1 MAKKVLVI
9 EQSLAVRGVAESL
22 LRQNGFEVVSADSP
36 SGAMDILGA
45 SKIDLILVSSEITV
59 ESGQPLYEHFAA
71 DKSTA
76 AVPILILHDPNSGP
90 DPAYPPE
97 SIIAKPF
104 TPRDF
109 LSAIGPFVGSEQTMS
124 ASDQTPFSG
133 ADFEDA
139 LIDSALGLDKIEVD
153 DTEVMEDDTGIY
165 RKQNKK
171 GVTESLIGFDIK
183 VNPDDTTKTV
193 RGKIES
199 VNVPAEAEN
208 IPDLPPSS
216 EDEPQKTEE
225 PADILGQEQADSDT
239 SPQDAGLSESSKIE
253 IVTDQYGIASIPEP
267 SEFIQPEDDDKAHDY
282 EWFLSELR
290 REASGEKKTEPK
302 LETPMGAQLSL
313 DDKAA
318 KAAADPQ
325 PKKPAAKKPEPKEE
339 PKDLSAHGE
348 AIDKFISEFKK
359 EVDKITGDAADQIT
373 VATIA
378 ADDSEPAG
386 SGPAGDL
393 SWEERLEKVPEDQ
406 IKLMSREIVDAVAK
420 QVARQLIARI
430 DPDVVYH
437 LIKTAV
443 DARLGREEKKPTPQ
457 A

>member
-36 SGAMDILGA
+36 SGATDILGA

-71 DKSTA
+71 EESTA

-109 LSAIGPFVGSEQTMS
+109 LAAIGPFVGSEQTVS

-153 DTEVMEDDTGIY
+153 DAEVMEDDTAIY

-171 GVTESLIGFDIK
+171 GITESLIGFDIK

-199 VNVPAEAEN
+199 VNVPAEGDDNPES
-208 IPDLPPSS
+208 PSAT
-216 EDEPQKTEE
+216 EDEPEQPEK
-225 PADILGQEQADSDT
+225 PAEVLGQDDADA
-239 SPQDAGLSESSKIE
+239 SPPDAGLTESSKIE
-253 IVTDQYGIASIPEP
+253 IVTDQYGIASLPDT
-267 SEFIQPEDDDKAHDY
+267 SEIIQPEDEDKAHDY

-290 REASGEKKTEPK
+290 REASGEKKPAPPEDV
-302 LETPMGAQLSL
+302 PMGPQVSL
-313 DDKAA
+313 DDKPA
-318 KAAADPQ
+318 KASASQ
-325 PKKPAAKKPEPKEE
+325 TKKPAEKKPSPKAQ
-339 PKDLSAHGE
+339 PKDSSTHGE

-359 EVDKITGDAADQIT
+359 EVDKITGDSADQIT

-386 SGPAGDL
+386 SGRDADL
-393 SWEERLEKVPEDQ
+393 NWEERLEKIPEDQ
-406 IKLMSREIVDAVAK
+406 LKSISREIVDAVAK

-430 DPDVVYH
+430 DPDVVYN
-437 LIKTAV
+437 LIKAAV

-457 A
+457 T